1 MKKLL
6 VVLALLAV
14 GSSVLVAARSGR
26 DPAQRT
32 LTIKVTS
39 TNPNQEILF
48 DASYIFQ
55 SGDSELQ
62 HVERVTPFEV
72 SAKSDFV
79 AGIFRKKSEGGN
91 MLVQLS
97 SSLDGETEAL
107 GNAGRADVVVLGT
120 TSGDKFP
127 YSVTGWSA
135 K

>member
-14 GSSVLVAARSGR
+14 GSSVLVAARIGR
-26 DPAQRT
+26 GPAQRT

-39 TNPNQEILF
+39 TNPNQEVLF

-55 SGDSELQ
+55 SGDSQLQ

-91 MLVQLS
+91 MVVQLTS
-97 SSLDGETEAL
+97 SVEGETEAL
-107 GNAGRADVVVLGT
+107 SNAGRADVVVLGT
-120 TSGDKFP
+120 TSGEKFP
-127 YSVTGWSA
+127 YSVTGWSD

>member
-14 GSSVLVAARSGR
+14 GSSVLVAARIGR

-39 TNPNQEILF
+39 TNPNQEVLF

-55 SGDSELQ
+55 SGDSQLQ

-91 MLVQLS
+91 MVVQLTS
-97 SSLDGETEAL
+97 SVEDETEAL
-107 GNAGRADVVVLGT
+107 GNAGRADIVVLGT
-120 TSGDKFP
+120 TSGAKFP
-127 YSVTGWSA
+127 YSVQGWSA